1 MSKRKVKVEMSDDD
15 ENKVTITFEGR
26 LDEKSL
32 KTLIVSA
39 NNILG
44 KNDKVLEDK
53 PDLSLSEALD
63 MSLYNRVKVLLSTAF
78 GMGSWFTTND
88 LCESYQDIFSRSL
101 KITTASTY
109 LARLYGEGF
118 LERSGN
124 RNERKFKIRK
134 EIREKLP
141 KLITQ

>member
-1 MSKRKVKVEMSDDD
+1 MSDDSD
-15 ENKVTITFEGR
+15 NKVTITFEGK

-32 KTLIVSA
+32 KSLIVSA

-44 KNDKVLEDK
+44 KEDKILEDQ
-53 PDLSLSEALD
+53 PDLSITEALD
-63 MSLYNRVKVLLSTAF
+63 MSLYDRVKVLLSTAF

-88 LCESYQDIFSRSL
+88 LCDSYQDIFARTL

-109 LARLYGEGF
+109 LARLYEDGF
-118 LERSGN
+118 LERTGN
-124 RNERKFKIRK
+124 RNERRFKIKR

>member
-1 MSKRKVKVEMSDDD
+1 MSKRKVKVEMSDDQD
-15 ENKVTITFEGR
+15 NKVTITFEGK

-32 KTLIVSA
+32 KTLISSA

-44 KNDKVLEDK
+44 KGTPTIDSSEDINIEDALELPVYEKVK
-53 PDLSLSEALD
+53 
-63 MSLYNRVKVLLSTAF
+63 LLISTAF

-88 LCESYQDIFSRSL
+88 LCESYQDVHNMQL
-101 KITTASTY
+101 KTTTGSTY
-109 LARLYGEGF
+109 LARLYEEGF

-124 RNERKFKIRK
+124 RNERKYKLKR
-134 EIREKLP
+134 ELREKIP